1 MKKVFYVL
9 FLFMLLVGCSSKN
22 ESGILKEL
30 EKKVE
35 KADSYNL
42 VGTLEMINNEN
53 SHIYDVEVS
62 YEKENNFKVSLS
74 NQINN
79 HTQIILKNEDGVYLL
94 TPSLNKSLKFKSKW
108 PYNNS
113 QSYIL
118 QVLLDDIKNDSDRVF
133 EEMENGCIFTTKTNY
148 SNNPDL
154 KKQKIYL
161 DSDMNFTKVEVM
173 DEEENVKITMTFDSV
188 DFDYDFEKGYFT
200 LDYNVKETNLDQTSS
215 KIDEIIYPMYLPNN
229 TTLTSQD
236 KVSKSDGERVILT
249 FSGDKPFT
257 FVQET
262 VSASEELTTVLSY
275 GEPTLIGDVIA
286 SVSENSITWISS
298 GVEYYIVS
306 EVLSEDELVEIA
318 SSISSLPVMK

>member
-1 MKKVFYVL
+1 MKKIFCLLVVF
-9 FLFMLLVGCSSKN
+9 LLVVGCSSKN

-30 EKKVE
+30 TKKIE
-35 KADSYNL
+35 KAETYDL
-42 VGTLEMINNEN
+42 VGKLEMINNEN
-53 SHIYDVEVS
+53 SYLYDVSVS
-62 YEKENNFKVSLS
+62 YEAKDNFKVSLN
-74 NQINN
+74 NQTNN
-79 HTQIILKNEDGVYLL
+79 HTQLILKNEDGVYVL
-94 TPSLNKSLKFKSKW
+94 TPSLNKSFKFQSEW

-118 QVLLDDIKNDSDRVF
+118 QVLLDDIKNDDDRVF
-133 EEMENGCIFTTKTNY
+133 EEVENGYIFTTKVNY
-148 SNNPDL
+148 SNNPTL

-161 DSDMNFTKVEVM
+161 DGDINFSKVEVF
-173 DEEENVKITMTFDSV
+173 DENDNVKITMTFDSI
-188 DFDYDFEKGYFT
+188 DYDKEFEDDYFT
-200 LDYNVKETNLDQTSS
+200 LDYNVKESNLTDVSS
-215 KIDEIIYPMYLPNN
+215 KIDEIIYPMYLPVN

-262 VSASEELTTVLSY
+262 INRTEELTTVLSY

-286 SVSENSITWISS
+286 SLSDNSISWISN

-306 EVLSEDELVEIA
+306 EVLNEEELVEIA
-318 SSISSLPVMK
+318 SSISSIPVMK

>member
-1 MKKVFYVL
+1 MKKLLCLLVL
-9 FLFMLLVGCSSKN
+9 SLMLVGCGSKN
-22 ESGILKEL
+22 EKSIIKDL
-30 EKKVE
+30 EKKIE
-35 KADSYNL
+35 KSDSYN
-42 VGTLEMINNEN
+42 VSGELEMVNNEN
-53 SHIYDVEVS
+53 THKYDIEVS
-62 YEKENNFKVSLS
+62 YKKEDNFRVSLN
-74 NQINN
+74 NQTNN

-94 TPSLNKSLKFKSKW
+94 NPSLNKSFKFQSEW

-118 QVLLDDIKNDSDRVF
+118 QVLLTEIKDDKDRKF
-133 EEMENGCIFTTKTNY
+133 EETENEYIFTTKVNY
-148 SNNPDL
+148 SNNKEL

-161 DSDMNFTKVEVM
+161 DKDLNFTKVEVL
-173 DEEENVKITMTFDSV
+173 DENDIAKIIMTFDDV
-188 DFDYDFEKGYFT
+188 EYDYDFDKDYFT
-200 LDYNVKETNLDQTSS
+200 LDYNVKETNLDETTS
-215 KIDEIIYPMYLPNN
+215 KIDEIIYPMYLPTN

-262 VSASEELTTVLSY
+262 ITVDEGLTTVLSY
-275 GEPTLIGDVIA
+275 GEPTLLGDVIA
-286 SVSENSITWISS
+286 SVSDNSVSWISN

-306 EVLSEDELVEIA
+306 EAMSDDELVEIA

>member
-79 HTQIILKNEDGVYLL
+79 HTQIILKNEDGVYVL
-94 TPSLNKSLKFKSKW
+94 TPSLNKSFKFQSEW